1 MVRIRTVEAL
11 PGHRLRLGLTD
22 GRTIERDLS
31 GRLFGPVF
39 AEIREDPALFSQ
51 VRVDY
56 GTVGWPNGADLDPDM
71 LIWGGLA
78 PETVDNSPTNR
89 PDDGDVAGSPVQP
102 NR

>member
-11 PGHRLRLGLTD
+11 PGHRLRLGRTD

-39 AEIREDPALFSQ
+39 AEIREDPALFSL

-56 GTVGWPNGADLDPDM
+56 GTVVWPNGADLDPDM
-71 LIWGGLA
+71 LIWGGLP
-78 PETVDNSPTNR
+78 PETADDSPGER
-89 PDDGDVAGSPVQP
+89 PEDAGAARSPVQP

>member
-39 AEIREDPALFSQ
+39 AAIREDPAVFSQ

-56 GTVGWPNGADLDPDM
+56 GTVVWPNGADLDPDM
-71 LIWGGLA
+71 LIWGGLP
-78 PETVDNSPTNR
+78 PETADDSPAER
-89 PDDGDVAGSPVQP
+89 PDDADAAGSPVQP